1 MESETR
7 QIPRGCAWY
16 TYAAVDAPVPS
27 MTRIASDWILWRH
40 RILFIA
46 LTFYHPILTSST
58 IFSFRLA
65 GVPTGDP
72 HFLASLTIFSPC
84 WNFAGF
90 TLYRTHIEAHICRSR
105 GQWTGHIDYVSTL
118 WRKRPSSHCSS
129 CYSQLESIAPFS
141 SHCPFRSSLIT
152 CLKCFVFAVFVLILL
167 VLPSQNSFQIATFQ
181 IISCGSSTAA
191 REQGGVPW
199 ARLA

>member
-58 IFSFRLA
+58 IFHSGLQVFRQEI
-65 GVPTGDP
+65 
-72 HFLASLTIFSPC
+72 LTF
-84 WNFAGF
+84 W
-90 TLYRTHIEAHICRSR
+90 
-105 GQWTGHIDYVSTL
+105 
-118 WRKRPSSHCSS
+118 
-129 CYSQLESIAPFS
+129 
-141 SHCPFRSSLIT
+141 
-152 CLKCFVFAVFVLILL
+152 LL
-167 VLPSQNSFQIATFQ
+167 
-181 IISCGSSTAA
+181 
-191 REQGGVPW
+191 
-199 ARLA
+199 